1 MSKIKIPLV
10 YAKAKYRAWRRSSRL
25 AAVELAKLVEM
36 MPGSS
41 RLRYQLA
48 EAQFKDRQ
56 FKKAIENVDY
66 ILKNDVAYN
75 QEALIT
81 LKLKVLLKSERYDE
95 LEEIS
100 EAAVRGGASWYDL
113 WRIRADA
120 ARKQENFVEAAKR
133 YEEALARADTSGK
146 KAYCLHILG
155 YLYASGGSAKKAD
168 MYYKKALETTE
179 DVLVKQLGVGR
190 MHQKMGWHAEAA
202 ACYEALLRENPDE
215 PEVYFQLGSVYK
227 KLGERRKAEQSFV
240 EYVKRERKRRGI
252 KGSIDD
258 KLVVFDAFFG
268 KRYADSP
275 KEIYRYMASSKKYKD
290 FRFVWVLNGKSWR
303 RYWRLYLNPRV
314 KVVRRLTREYYLA
327 YADAKYWVTNSRI
340 PFVVKSHPEQ
350 IYVQCWHGTPL
361 KKLAHSIATTTQ
373 IDNNLVKEQYD
384 SETRQFDYLLSP
396 SAAATK
402 SFTEAFN
409 LKGLGKEG
417 AIVEEGY
424 PRNDP
429 LLRATEKDIQKI
441 KKQLAIPVDKKVLL
455 YAPTWRDDNI
465 KLGRNSHD
473 VEVDFDL
480 LQEKLASDWVMLFR
494 PHYLIAEAFD
504 FGKYEGFVYDV
515 ASVEDVNDLY
525 LVSDALITDYSSV
538 FFDYANLHRPIVFY
552 MYDLE
557 HYRDNLRG
565 FYLDLRDLPGD
576 IVKTEGEIV
585 NILNNLSAY
594 NRKYRKKYT
603 AFNATFNYLDDG
615 HVAERI
621 AQKVFSGRG
630 ANDI

>member
-1 MSKIKIPLV
+1 
-10 YAKAKYRAWRRSSRL
+10 
-25 AAVELAKLVEM
+25 

-41 RLRYQLA
+41 RLRHELA

-56 FKKAIENVDY
+56 FKKAIENIDY

-95 LEEIS
+95 LEEVS
-100 EAAVRGGASWYDL
+100 EAAVRAGASWYDL
-113 WRIRADA
+113 CRIRADA
-120 ARKQENFVEAAKR
+120 ARKQGNFARAAKR
-133 YEEALARADTSGK
+133 YEEALARADTNGK
-146 KAYCLHILG
+146 KAYCLHIIG
-155 YLYASGGSAKKAD
+155 YLYASGGDVKQAD
-168 MYYKKALETTE
+168 TYYKKALETTE
-179 DVLVKQLGVGR
+179 DARVRQLGIGR
-190 MHQKMGWHAEAA
+190 MHQKMGWHVEAA
-202 ACYEALLRENPDE
+202 TCYEALLQENPDE

-227 KLGERRKAEQSFV
+227 KLGERGKAEQSFA
-240 EYVKRERKRRGI
+240 EYVKQERKRRGA
-252 KGSIDD
+252 KDSIDD

-290 FRFVWVLNGKSWR
+290 FTFVWVLNGKSWR

-340 PFVVKSHPEQ
+340 PFVIKSHPEQ

-373 IDNNLVKEQYD
+373 IDNDLVKEQYD

-429 LLRATEKDIQKI
+429 LIKATEKDIQKM
-441 KKQLAIPVDKKVLL
+441 KRQLAIPADKKVVL
-455 YAPTWRDDNI
+455 YAPTWRDDNT

-473 VEVDFDL
+473 IEVNFDL
-480 LQEKLASDWVMLFR
+480 LQEKLASGWVLLFR
-494 PHYLIAEAFD
+494 PHYFIAEAFD
-504 FGKYEGFVYDV
+504 FSKYDGFIYDV
-515 ASVEDVNDLY
+515 ANTEDINDLY
-525 LVSDALITDYSSV
+525 LISDALITDYSSV
-538 FFDYANLHRPIVFY
+538 FFDYANLGRPIIFY

-576 IVKTEGEIV
+576 IVKTEQEVIS
-585 NILNNLSAY
+585 ILSDLDTY
-594 NRKYRKKYT
+594 KQKHHTTYQK
-603 AFNATFNYLDDG
+603 FNQTYNYLDDG
-615 HVAERI
+615 NAAARVVER
-621 AQKVFSGRG
+621 VVG
-630 ANDI
+630 